1 MKKLLY
7 FICPTDSLEP
17 IINGVSKQENYFYS
31 SLGNSIVFKKNVIR
45 QTTKLIQSKR
55 INEINFVLSND
66 NRIVL
71 DALGSQDFSDVRGLE
86 NFYHQIVK
94 QKKQTEMSWEPVAR
108 QSLIL
113 SYHLNHK
120 IRELRDALA
129 ASTISQ
135 IKIGGKIYQR
145 DENSFID
152 IYPDLIC
159 LEHFSLN

>member
-1 MKKLLY
+1 
-7 FICPTDSLEP
+7 
-17 IINGVSKQENYFYS
+17 
-31 SLGNSIVFKKNVIR
+31 
-45 QTTKLIQSKR
+45 
-55 INEINFVLSND
+55 
-66 NRIVL
+66 L